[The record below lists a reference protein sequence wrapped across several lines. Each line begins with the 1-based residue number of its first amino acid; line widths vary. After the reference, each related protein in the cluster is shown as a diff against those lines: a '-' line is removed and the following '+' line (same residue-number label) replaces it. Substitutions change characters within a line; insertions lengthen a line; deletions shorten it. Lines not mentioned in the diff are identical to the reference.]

1 MRLAVA
7 DTTLLRPWLGGL
19 RDWLRAASAV
29 TALVGTRTYLGAL
42 PLGSPLPALVVSR
55 VGGGM
60 DGYTYDAA
68 MIQVEAWAASGS
80 QAETLITAAVTV
92 LASAPEATAL
102 NASAQLMG
110 ARLNALLWFPDPD
123 TDIPRYIATVDVDVR
138 AVA

>member
-1 MRLAVA
+1 MV
-7 DTTLLRPWLGGL
+7 DTVLLRPWLGGL
-19 RDWLRAASAV
+19 RDWLRAAPAV
-29 TALVGTRTYLGAL
+29 VALVGTRTYLGAL

-80 QAETLITAAVTV
+80 QAETLITTAVTV
-92 LASAPEATAL
+92 LGSQLPTVL
-102 NASAQLMG
+102 SPSAQLMG
-110 ARLNALLWFPDPD
+110 ARLNALLWYPDPD